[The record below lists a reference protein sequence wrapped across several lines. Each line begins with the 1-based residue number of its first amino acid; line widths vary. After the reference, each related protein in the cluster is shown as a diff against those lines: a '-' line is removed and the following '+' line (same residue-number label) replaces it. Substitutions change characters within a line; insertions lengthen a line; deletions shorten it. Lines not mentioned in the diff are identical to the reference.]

1 MILASVF
8 PNMIGL
14 LILYPKDKKTD
25 ILKQLKLLNRRVKFK
40 ELFEN
45 YMIKDLPNFIT
56 TNRLELKSLDKK
68 DSLFILELLNTEGW
82 LNFIGDR
89 NVNSEEEAIPYI
101 QKIIDNQYVQ
111 YWVVQLETNSI
122 GVISLIKRDHLEY
135 FDIGFAFLPRF
146 EGKGYAFEST
156 IAVLNLIPK
165 HLDSKHFL
173 AITDSNNVKSIRL
186 IEKLGFSFLKTEAKE
201 DRVSRIYILELAD
214 KKIHEKTEEKKQ

>member
-1 MILASVF
+1 
-8 PNMIGL
+8 
-14 LILYPKDKKTD
+14 
-25 ILKQLKLLNRRVKFK
+25 
-40 ELFEN
+40 
-45 YMIKDLPNFIT
+45 MIKDLPNFIT

-111 YWVVQLETNSI
+111 YWVVQLEKNSI

-165 HLDSKHFL
+165 YLDSKHFL